1 MWENLRNDI
10 LLKYC
15 IEQINSQN
23 FPKKYDLSMS
33 ADLRPKKTF
42 LQHNYFL
49 LILSLTGVTQQ

>member
-23 FPKKYDLSMS
+23 FPKYDLSMS
-33 ADLRPKKTF
+33 ADLRPKKT